1 MGACSRAES
10 IFDSNEKYKSAGV
23 PHVKL
28 KTNQSREKNRW
39 NMSAQEPLS
48 GAKLE
53 LSDKMKEL
61 DHLLLKTQGWILVL
75 NISQ

>member
-10 IFDSNEKYKSAGV
+10 IFDSNEKYKSARV

-28 KTNQSREKNRW
+28 KTNQSREKKRQ
-39 NMSAQEPLS
+39 NMSGSKPLS
-48 GAKLE
+48 STKRE

-61 DHLLLKTQGWILVL
+61 DQLLLKTQGMG
-75 NISQ
+75 